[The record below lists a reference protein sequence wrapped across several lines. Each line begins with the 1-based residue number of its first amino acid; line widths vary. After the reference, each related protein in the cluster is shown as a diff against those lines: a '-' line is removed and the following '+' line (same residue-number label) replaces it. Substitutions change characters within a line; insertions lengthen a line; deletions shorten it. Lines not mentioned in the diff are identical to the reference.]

1 MLLLKLLLMMMKLQ
15 LMLLEM
21 GITHNQQVFG
31 ITRDARENT
40 VISSS
45 SDKSVCTIFWRH
57 DLLRGVVVVVVVD
70 AG

>member
-1 MLLLKLLLMMMKLQ
+1 MMVKLQ

-21 GITHNQQVFG
+21 GITHNQQVFS

-57 DLLRGVVVVVVVD
+57 LLLVVVVRVD